1 MNKKA
6 VVAMAFAAAAFI
18 APQWAAAKA
27 GPANVDAA
35 RIAASQKDGANWLSH
50 GRTYAEQRYSPLAKI
65 NDHNVDRLG
74 LAWFADLDNDRG
86 LEATPIV
93 VDGVLYATLAWSRVF
108 AADAATGKKLW
119 EFDPGVEKS
128 KGRHACCDVV
138 NRGVAVWKGKVYV
151 GTIDGRL
158 IALDASSGK
167 QIWSAQTTDN
177 TLAYTITGAPRVVN
191 GKVIIGNGG
200 AELGVRGYFSAYDA
214 NSGKMAWRFYV
225 VPGDPSKPQESPE
238 LEKALKTWNGEWWK
252 YGGGGT
258 AWNAMAYDPQL
269 NLLYV
274 GTGNGS
280 PWNRQIRSPEGGD
293 NLYLSSIVAVNADT
307 GRMVWHYQTTPGDSW
322 DFTATQD
329 IILADMEINGKKRKV
344 LMQAPKNGFFYVL
357 DRQTGELLSAEKF
370 GKVTWAERVD
380 LKTGRPVETPGARYE
395 KDPSVQWPG
404 PFGAH
409 NWQPMSFSPKT
420 GLAYIPYHEL
430 PFVYSNGAKDFHYRP
445 GAWNLGSGE
454 ENFTAFPREVASGAL
469 VAWDPVKQK
478 AAWTAPYAFHWNGG
492 TMATGGNL
500 VFQGTADGRFVAY
513 SADAG
518 KKLWEFAAQTG
529 VMAGPVTYSV
539 GGKQY
544 VAVMAGWGG
553 AAGLIGGE
561 ATLAPGVRNISRLL
575 VFALDGKEALP
586 PIPVKKVVYT
596 RIPQPV
602 QASPETIA
610 HGSRIFH
617 TTCAMCHG
625 VGAVSGGIIP
635 DLRFSSDATRNAFD
649 EIVLKGALHARGMAS
664 FGDILT
670 GADLADVKAY
680 IMDKEYA
687 DYMKSKE
694 QRDKQNA
701 QR

>member
-1 MNKKA
+1 MNRKA
-6 VVAMAFAAAAFI
+6 FFAILTTAAILI
-18 APQWAAAKA
+18 APHCGAAQP
-27 GPANVDAA
+27 PARVDAR
-35 RIAASQKDGANWLSH
+35 RITASQTDGANWLSH
-50 GRTYAEQRYSPLAKI
+50 GRTYAEQRYSPLTKI
-65 NDHNVDRLG
+65 NDGNVNRLG
-74 LAWFADLDNDRG
+74 LAWSIDLDNDRG

-93 VDGVLYATLAWSRVF
+93 VDGVMYSTLAWSRVF
-108 AADAATGKKLW
+108 AVDAASGKKLW
-119 EFDPGVEKS
+119 EFDPGVAKA

-138 NRGVAVWKGKVYV
+138 NRGVAVWKGKVFV
-151 GTIDGRL
+151 GTLDGRL
-158 IALDASSGK
+158 IALDSVTGK

-177 TLAYTITGAPRVVN
+177 VQPYTITGAPRVVH

-214 NSGKMAWRFYV
+214 DSGKMAWRFYV
-225 VPGDPSKPQESPE
+225 VPGDPAKPQESPE
-238 LEKALKTWNGEWWK
+238 LARALPTWTGEWWK

-258 AWNAMAYDPQL
+258 AWNSMAYDPKL

-280 PWNRQIRSPEGGD
+280 PWNRQIRSPGGGD

-307 GRMVWHYQTTPGDSW
+307 GHMVWHYQTTPGDSW

-329 IILADMEINGKKRKV
+329 IILADMEIDGKARKV

-357 DRQTGELLSAEKF
+357 DRATGELLSAEKF

-380 LKTGRPVETPGARYE
+380 LKTGRPVENPTARYE
-395 KDPSVQWPG
+395 KEPSVQWPG

-420 GLAYIPYHEL
+420 GLVYIPYQEL
-430 PFVYSNGAKDFHYRP
+430 PFVYSNSAKDFKFRP
-445 GAWNLGSGE
+445 GAWNLGAGE

-478 AAWTAPYAFHWNGG
+478 AAWKAPYAFHWNGG
-492 TMATGGNL
+492 TMATAGNL

-518 KKLWEFAAQTG
+518 RKLWEFAAQTG
-529 VMAGPVTYSV
+529 VMAGPVTYTA
-539 GGKQY
+539 GGEQY

-561 ATLAPGVRNISRLL
+561 ATLAPGVGNVSRLL
-575 VFALDGKEALP
+575 VFKLDGKSALP
-586 PIPVKKVVYT
+586 PLPVKQITYT
-596 RIPQPV
+596 RVPQPV
-602 QASPETIA
+602 TASAEVIA
-610 HGSRIFH
+610 HGSKIFH
-617 TTCAMCHG
+617 TTCSMCHG
-625 VGAVSGGIIP
+625 VGAVSGGMIP
-635 DLRFSSDATRNAFD
+635 DLRYSTDATRNAMED
-649 EIVLKGALHARGMAS
+649 IVMKGALHARGMAS
-664 FGDILT
+664 FGDVVT
-670 GADLADVKAY
+670 ADDLAAVKAY

-687 DYMKSKE
+687 DYTKSRE
-694 QRDKQNA
+694 QKA
-701 QR
+701 KP